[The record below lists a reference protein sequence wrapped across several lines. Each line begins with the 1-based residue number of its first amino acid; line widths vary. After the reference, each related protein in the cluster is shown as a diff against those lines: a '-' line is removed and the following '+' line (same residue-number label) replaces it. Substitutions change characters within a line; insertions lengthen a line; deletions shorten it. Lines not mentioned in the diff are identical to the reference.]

1 MHHVNKRDV
10 STLPPGSSVFPIYSE
25 FFVRNLFPVVLTSAV
40 PEILPWA
47 FFGTRT
53 WSAGIVYSSG
63 LGSQYSSVCHVET
76 FGNLVGE
83 F

>member
-1 MHHVNKRDV
+1 MLHLID
-10 STLPPGSSVFPIYSE
+10 SE
-25 FFVRNLFPVVLTSAV
+25 KLKLFSDYFVRNLFPVVLISAV
-40 PEILPWA
+40 PEISPWA

-63 LGSQYSSVCHVET
+63 LVSQYFSVCHVET